1 MIRHFYI
8 YFLKYL
14 INILKNKVIK
24 IYRHNKNEQKMEM
37 RSLCSQTSFR
47 QQFFQNRFRFSKM
60 DKNKCPK
67 TKTQFTFRIFFMTES
82 LTNILIIFLLPIMI
96 KNF

>member
-24 IYRHNKNEQKMEM
+24 IYRHDKNEQKMEM
-37 RSLCSQTSFR
+37 RALCSQTSFR
-47 QQFFQNRFRFSKM
+47 QQFF
-60 DKNKCPK
+60 
-67 TKTQFTFRIFFMTES
+67 
-82 LTNILIIFLLPIMI
+82 
-96 KNF
+96 